1 MSGVLAT
8 KPSQMGQRR
17 HRQLPKTLFRKFLSL
32 STTFIALVACSH
44 LYTVSSWR
52 NRRLRAGLGKAV
64 PIFSFNNPPQVTWS
78 PSIVRLP
85 NGALLVAFETAFK
98 SKVNVSPAVYLY
110 SSTNEGKAWRHVSS
124 LAGLRSP
131 QLFVCKSGVYMFF
144 LRTLFEMPSDL
155 FIVKMLDPIG
165 LNWSAPSQL
174 TFNQSVVSTNTG
186 VDVSTGRVT
195 KSFEL
200 IPSLALP
207 RASTLL
213 VEAFV
218 LRATAGMQN
227 WSSNSPSG
235 KRVYTVKVENAK
247 KFVTYCM
254 VTIDVQYNS
263 LHKRYFRI
271 LNSRTIAQGTGLL

>member
-44 LYTVSSWR
+44 LYTVSSYGGIDGYVR
-52 NRRLRAGLGKAV
+52 VSEKAV

-165 LNWSAPSQL
+165 LNWSAPHSSLSTRVLSPLIQVL
-174 TFNQSVVSTNTG
+174 TY
-186 VDVSTGRVT
+186 
-195 KSFEL
+195 
-200 IPSLALP
+200 
-207 RASTLL
+207 LL
-213 VEAFV
+213 V
-218 LRATAGMQN
+218 G
-227 WSSNSPSG
+227 
-235 KRVYTVKVENAK
+235 
-247 KFVTYCM
+247 
-254 VTIDVQYNS
+254 
-263 LHKRYFRI
+263 
-271 LNSRTIAQGTGLL
+271 